1 MVPGLRVCVR
11 VAVSFTSPPAVS
23 PALLSELLADPF
35 LEESTQAADG
45 AAARSPTLVALK
57 FAALRNLG
65 GLLASRGEAHLVD
78 ALDAYCQAA
87 ALDSTDLVLW
97 CVGLSTQAQAR
108 RWLRCRSGLVEH

>member
-1 MVPGLRVCVR
+1 M
-11 VAVSFTSPPAVS
+11 PPLLTA
-23 PALLSELLADPF
+23 ALLNELLADPF
-35 LEESTQAADG
+35 LEESTRAPDG

-65 GLLASRGEAHLVD
+65 GLLASGREARLVD

-97 CVGLSTQAQAR
+97 CVLCCTPRCHLLQP
-108 RWLRCRSGLVEH
+108 RWAEKCVPGADSSGAHFAP